1 MNIFVVIPAH
11 NEAGR
16 IRQVVESLLP
26 HFSNIIVVNDGSTD
40 NTKEA
45 IAGLPIYY
53 CEHALNLGQGA
64 GLKTGTELAWDSGA
78 EAVIHC
84 DADGQHRVED
94 VIQVG
99 RRLRESKHDVVLGSR
114 FLDKKTEMP
123 FKKKVILLLAKWF
136 SRAVLRLEIT
146 DPQSGLRGFTRDAW
160 PKIQFIADDFRH
172 CTEILSLIKKNNASF
187 IEIPIKV
194 KYDQT
199 IPKKD
204 VRPQMR
210 MGLQIL
216 WDRLF
221 K

>member
-40 NTKEA
+40 NSKEA
-45 IAGLPIYY
+45 IAGLPICY

-64 GLKTGTELAWDSGA
+64 GLKTGTELAWSFGA

-94 VIQVG
+94 VIQIG
-99 RRLRESKHDVVLGSR
+99 RQLRDGKHEVILGSR
-114 FLDKKTEMP
+114 FLGSQLEIPLKKRI
-123 FKKKVILLLAKWF
+123 VLLLARWF
-136 SRAVLRLEIT
+136 SRAVLRLQIT
-146 DPQSGLRGFTRDAW
+146 DPQSGLRGFTRGVW
-160 PKIQFIADDFRH
+160 PKINFLADDFRH

-199 IPKKD
+199 IPRKN

-210 MGLQIL
+210 MGFQIL
-216 WDRLF
+216 RDRLF